1 MRYTDTKT
9 EALDGEERPGKFQGL
24 ETKRLFL
31 REMTWEDRPAICAI
45 LQDQETMYAYEHA
58 FSDEEA
64 DGWMENQMGRY
75 RKFGFGLWAVE
86 KKETGEVI
94 GQCGLTWQPVP
105 EGIDASG
112 RILEI
117 GYLFQRS
124 QWGKGYATEAAAACR
139 EYAFQVL
146 KAPKVS
152 SIIRENNYASRNVAE
167 RNGLKPVGTFVKHYY
182 GMDMPHIAYVCF
194 GDSGQCGT

>member
-1 MRYTDTKT
+1 MQYTDAK
-9 EALDGEERPGKFQGL
+9 AAAGDGKERTGKFQGL

-31 REMTWEDRPAICAI
+31 REMTW
-45 LQDQETMYAYEHA
+45 
-58 FSDEEA
+58 DEET
-64 DGWMENQMGRY
+64 DKWMENQMDRC

-105 EGIDASG
+105 ESIDISG

-152 SIIRENNYASRNVAE
+152 SIIRENNHASRNVAE

-182 GMDMPHIAYVCF
+182 GMDMPHIVYV
-194 GDSGQCGT
+194 GYAD

>member
-1 MRYTDTKT
+1 MQYTDAK
-9 EALDGEERPGKFQGL
+9 AAAGDGKERAGKFQGL

-31 REMTWEDRPAICAI
+31 REMTWEDHPAICAI
-45 LQDQETMYAYEHA
+45 LQDKETMYAYEHA

-64 DGWMENQMGRY
+64 DKWMENQMDRY

-86 KKETGEVI
+86 QKETGEVI

-105 EGIDASG
+105 ESIDASG

-117 GYLFQRS
+117 GYLFRRS

-152 SIIRENNYASRNVAE
+152 SIIRENNRASRNVAE
-167 RNGLKPVGTFVKHYY
+167 RNGLKPVGSFVKHYY
-182 GMDMPHIAYVCF
+182 GMDMPHVVYVGY
-194 GDSGQCGT
+194 GDSGQ